1 MIVLTITVIA
11 PVIWIKYKVLR
22 MKKINW
28 YLVFDAH
35 VGIIFLNSFL
45 VKLAYGETQGLLI
58 FVVVVVVVVVVVD

>member
-1 MIVLTITVIA
+1 
-11 PVIWIKYKVLR
+11 

-35 VGIIFLNSFL
+35 VGIIFLNLFL

>member
-1 MIVLTITVIA
+1 
-11 PVIWIKYKVLR
+11 

>member
-35 VGIIFLNSFL
+35 VGIIFLNLFL

-58 FVVVVVVVVVVVD
+58 FVVVVVVVVVD